1 MRNIYI
7 SQTVQSEQDLYEN
20 IIIESMQIYGQE
32 VQYIPRTLVNEDR
45 IFGEDV
51 VSRFDRAY
59 QIEMYL
65 ENLDGFDGDQ
75 ELFTKFGVEIRDRA
89 TLHVSRR
96 RWNRE
101 VGLHVDYDRPQ
112 EGDLIYLTL
121 SNQIFE
127 IMRVID
133 DRPFYQMSDLPTY
146 RMEVELFEFS
156 DEDFD
161 TSVEIVDDVEV
172 LGAAT
177 ILNLSPGAGVD
188 FQIGETIRQVY
199 SSGKIV
205 EAEIVDWNA
214 DSDKLS
220 VAHISTPDGLFREF
234 TTGTIL
240 GLSSNITRTVA
251 SVGDNLL
258 QQDNAQ
264 NDDFESFADDILD
277 FSEGNPFGE
286 PS

>member
-127 IMRVID
+127 IMRVVD
-133 DRPFYQMSDLPTY
+133 DKPFYQMSDLPTY

-220 VAHISTPDGLFREF
+220 VSHISTPDGLFREF

-264 NDDFESFADDILD
+264 NDDFENFADDILD

>member
-1 MRNIYI
+1 
-7 SQTVQSEQDLYEN
+7 
-20 IIIESMQIYGQE
+20 MQIYGQE

-127 IMRVID
+127 IMRVVD
-133 DRPFYQMSDLPTY
+133 DKPFYQMSDLPTY

-264 NDDFESFADDILD
+264 NDDFENFADDILD

>member
-101 VGLHVDYDRPQ
+101 VGQHVDYDRPQ

-264 NDDFESFADDILD
+264 NDDFENFADDILD

>member
-101 VGLHVDYDRPQ
+101 VGQHVDYDRPQ

-127 IMRVID
+127 IMRVMD

-220 VAHISTPDGLFREF
+220 VTHISTPDGLFREF

-264 NDDFESFADDILD
+264 NDDFENFADDILD

>member
-45 IFGEDV
+45 IFAEDV

-75 ELFTKFGVEIRDRA
+75 ELFSKFGVEIRDRA
-89 TLHVSRR
+89 TLHVSRK

-101 VGLHVDYDRPQ
+101 VGQHVEYNRPQ

-127 IMRVID
+127 IMRVVD
-133 DRPFYQMSDLPTY
+133 DKPFYQLSDLPTY
-146 RMEVELFEFS
+146 RMEIELFEFS

-161 TSVEIVDDVEV
+161 TSLEIVDDVEV
-172 LGAAT
+172 LGAST
-177 ILNLSPGAGVD
+177 ILNLSPGVGVD

-214 DSDKLS
+214 DDNKLS
-220 VAHISTPDGLFREF
+220 VSHISTPDGLFREF

-264 NDDFESFADDILD
+264 NDDFETFADDFLD

>member
-101 VGLHVDYDRPQ
+101 VGQHVDYDRPQ

-220 VAHISTPDGLFREF
+220 VTHISTPDGLFREF

-264 NDDFESFADDILD
+264 NDDFENFADDILD

>member
-127 IMRVID
+127 IMRVVD
-133 DRPFYQMSDLPTY
+133 DKPFYQMSDLPTY

-220 VAHISTPDGLFREF
+220 VTHISTPDGLFREF

-264 NDDFESFADDILD
+264 NDDFENFADDILD